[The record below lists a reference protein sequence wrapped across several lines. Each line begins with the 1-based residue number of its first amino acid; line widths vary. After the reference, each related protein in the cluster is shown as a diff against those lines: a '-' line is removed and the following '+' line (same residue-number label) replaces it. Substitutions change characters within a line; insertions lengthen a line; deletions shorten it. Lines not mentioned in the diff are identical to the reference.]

1 MKATTSRGQY
11 RVVKRCLYFVA
22 FVSLLPV
29 GVIYLVTSDQLY
41 KLRNY
46 SLVSVL
52 RLIGSVST
60 PHRRQYIVGIVIVG
74 NVSIEHCREAA
85 RRLPRP
91 NDG

>member
-1 MKATTSRGQY
+1 MKGSASSRAQY

-46 SLVSVL
+46 STVSRFSKHLVIRWL
-52 RLIGSVST
+52 
-60 PHRRQYIVGIVIVG
+60 
-74 NVSIEHCREAA
+74 
-85 RRLPRP
+85 
-91 NDG
+91 